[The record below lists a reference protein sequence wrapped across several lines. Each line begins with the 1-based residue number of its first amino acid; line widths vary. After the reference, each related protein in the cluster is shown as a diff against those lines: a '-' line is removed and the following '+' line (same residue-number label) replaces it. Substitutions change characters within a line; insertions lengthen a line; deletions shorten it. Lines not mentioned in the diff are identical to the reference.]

1 MKLSREFITH
11 VTNLLELRGEEII
24 WDKLQN
30 THKDKIIDINFET
43 FTEDLMEDWQEEVN
57 QDVPVESDHYIELDQ
72 ENDDTIYRDL
82 LTSWEYWEQEVK
94 EHNEYIGD

>member
-1 MKLSREFITH
+1 MISREFTKRVTH
-11 VTNLLELRGEEII
+11 LLERRGEEII

-30 THKDKIIDINFET
+30 THKDKKININFET

-57 QDVPVESDHYIELDQ
+57 QDVPVEAGHYIELDQ
-72 ENDDTIYRDL
+72 ENEDKIYRDL

-94 EHNEYIGD
+94 YHNEYIGD